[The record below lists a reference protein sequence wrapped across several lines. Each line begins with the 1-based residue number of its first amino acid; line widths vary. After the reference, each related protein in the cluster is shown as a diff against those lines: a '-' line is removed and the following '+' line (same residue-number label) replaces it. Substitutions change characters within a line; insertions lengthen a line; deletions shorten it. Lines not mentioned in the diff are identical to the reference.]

1 MSTALRRLAIC
12 AALGLAVSAATQ
24 PLKNVNPLAIMGPGP
39 LTLPLAIMGP
49 GPLTLPLAIM
59 GPGPLTLPLAIM
71 GPGPLDAGHER
82 VAIMGPGPLR
92 QRNAQQVS

>member
-1 MSTALRRLAIC
+1 MSTTLRRLAIC

-39 LTLPLAIMGP
+39 LTVPLAIMGP
-49 GPLTLPLAIM
+49 GPLTV
-59 GPGPLTLPLAIM
+59 PLAIM
-71 GPGPLDAGHER
+71 GPGPLDAAHER